1 MQITLCSIDM
11 CRIVKGLYLLSKK
24 FFIICTKK
32 LVQKAISLG
41 ITPPP
46 ELNKLTRTT
55 AVQDFNQIKREI
67 FLD

>member
-32 LVQKAISLG
+32 LLQRAISPENSP
-41 ITPPP
+41 TA
-46 ELNKLTRTT
+46 ELNKTTKTT
-55 AVQDFNQIKREI
+55 AVQGFN
-67 FLD
+67 